1 MAKVSFVVFLLA
13 SLLSIQFVVGK
24 NEDEATSPELGAIQ
38 FEVEQNED
46 EAASPELGAIQFVVG
61 QNEDEAAS
69 PELVMSDFGEHFN
82 KIITDPT
89 FKSKLVEKFKSSVG
103 DDSESVD
110 GTISALADELAA
122 SPESMRVFPASVMSG
137 FIIALQ
143 DGGVQGEQL
152 NKIIT
157 DPNLQSGVAKL
168 VEKFKSSVGD
178 DSKSVDGTTSTLVD
192 EVAASPESEVEIDT
206 EIVGG
211 LSRKM
216 GKDGLVD
223 LKKIA
228 KAVQYDESNGNT
240 ENEKN

>member
-1 MAKVSFVVFLLA
+1 MAKVSFVVFSLA
-13 SLLSIQFVVGK
+13 LLLSIQFVVGQK
-24 NEDEATSPELGAIQ
+24 
-38 FEVEQNED
+38 
-46 EAASPELGAIQFVVG
+46 
-61 QNEDEAAS
+61 EDEAAS
-69 PELVMSDFGEHFN
+69 PELVMSDFGENFN
-82 KIITDPT
+82 KIITDPAS
-89 FKSKLVEKFKSSVG
+89 KSKLVEKFKSSVG

-110 GTISALADELAA
+110 GITSALADELAA

-157 DPNLQSGVAKL
+157 DPNFQSGVAKL
-168 VEKFKSSVGD
+168 VEKYKSFVGD
-178 DSKSVDGTTSTLVD
+178 DSESVDGTTSTLVD
-192 EVAASPESEVEIDT
+192 EVTASSESKVENDT

-211 LSRKM
+211 LYRKM
-216 GKDGLVD
+216 GKDD
-223 LKKIA
+223 LKKMS

>member
-1 MAKVSFVVFLLA
+1 MAKVSFVVFSLA
-13 SLLSIQFVVGK
+13 LLLSIQFVVG
-24 NEDEATSPELGAIQ
+24 
-38 FEVEQNED
+38 QNED
-46 EAASPELGAIQFVVG
+46 EAASPELGAIQFVVE
-61 QNEDEAAS
+61 QNEDETAS
-69 PELVMSDFGEHFN
+69 PKLVMSDIGEHFN
-82 KIITDPT
+82 KIIADPT
-89 FKSKLVEKFKSSVG
+89 FKSKLVEKFKSSVV

-110 GTISALADELAA
+110 GTTSALADELTA
-122 SPESMRVFPASVMSG
+122 SPESMRVFSPSVMSG

-157 DPNLQSGVAKL
+157 DPNFQSRVAKL

-178 DSKSVDGTTSTLVD
+178 DSESVDGTTSTLVD
-192 EVAASPESEVEIDT
+192 EVEASPESEVEIDT

-223 LKKIA
+223 LKEMT
-228 KAVQYDESNGNT
+228 KAVQYDKSNGNT
-240 ENEKN
+240 KNEKN